1 MSEEVTYMDCAQFE
15 EVLHDLDRPGTE
27 EFALRENALAH
38 AESCSRCA
46 RLLTEAESLDFGLR
60 KLAVQNANQQ
70 ASPRV
75 ESVLLQEF
83 RRQKIASNRQWIQW
97 EVAALGAAALVLL
110 ALGLSFRHGV
120 VTRHDGS
127 SGTNLAGNHAPLPSS
142 AGTTA
147 ALGTSQPFAAQPNAQ
162 QDETAEDQSGDTESA
177 TAFVSLPYADTPAA
191 LEDGAIVRV
200 VLSRSTLA
208 SFGIPVADMGNA
220 EPIPA
225 DLVVSADGTPQAI
238 RLVSQAN
245 LD

>member
-1 MSEEVTYMDCAQFE
+1 MDCAQFE
-15 EVLHDLDRPGTE
+15 EIIHDLDRPGTE

-38 AESCSRCA
+38 AKSCSRCA

-70 ASPRV
+70 ASQRL
-75 ESVLLQEF
+75 EAVLLQEF
-83 RRQKIASNRQWIQW
+83 RRQRIASNRQWIQW
-97 EVAALGAAALVLL
+97 EIAALGAAALVLL
-110 ALGLSFRHGV
+110 ALGLSFRHGM
-120 VTRHDGS
+120 VTHHDGP
-127 SGTNLAGNHAPLPSS
+127 SGTNLAGNHMPLPSS
-142 AGTTA
+142 AGTTTA
-147 ALGTSQPFAAQPNAQ
+147 SRTSQPDAQ
-162 QDETAEDQSGDTESA
+162 QDETAKDQSGDTESA

-208 SFGIPVADMGNA
+208 SFGIPVADMGNE